1 VGDQKHRP
9 VHLPQQSLQRRDI
22 FAQAGERNLR
32 GPDTEAQL
40 AQGSG
45 DLVPTGRVGPGG
57 MHVSTAVR
65 FRYLVVVNVVS
76 FRKLI
81 NSYAMAAVPLQAKNS
96 TALGLLSGLKFIR
109 SAHQVLNTRQRS
121 ELTRYD
127 PVSVFGITSGLT
139 LH

>member
-1 VGDQKHRP
+1 
-9 VHLPQQSLQRRDI
+9 
-22 FAQAGERNLR
+22 
-32 GPDTEAQL
+32 
-40 AQGSG
+40 
-45 DLVPTGRVGPGG
+45 